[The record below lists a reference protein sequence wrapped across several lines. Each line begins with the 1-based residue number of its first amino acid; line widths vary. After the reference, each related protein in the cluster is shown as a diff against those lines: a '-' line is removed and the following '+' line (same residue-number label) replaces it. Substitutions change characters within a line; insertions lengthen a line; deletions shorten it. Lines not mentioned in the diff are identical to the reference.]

1 MRAVI
6 AGLSKIGTSTNG
18 TTWTAA
24 DPVLFSAIPGFS
36 TAYTVT
42 YGNNTFIMSGIAG
55 SIANIATSTDGI
67 NWTGRFVGNFPTSTA
82 QAWHYALWN
91 GSAYYLVGTNGR
103 YATSSDAA
111 TWTVVQDVSASSF
124 FSVAIVNGRT
134 IAFGG
139 NSSVILAGATRTE
152 VLQNGT
158 WAHTVIVQN
167 AANPRTIAYNGS
179 NQYVAVGSNGVFLT
193 SSDGQAWTGRYS
205 GVTTNF
211 DKVQYLNSNYIAMGG
226 TGLNANLLTSA
237 DGVTWTSRIASTA
250 IFNAAAFGASVYV
263 AVGANGAVFS
273 SPDLVTWTTRS
284 AGANAFNDVI
294 FANSIFVAVGASNS
308 VYSSTDGI
316 TWTLR
321 TATGAWNRII
331 YANSLFVI
339 VGNSGA
345 IATSSDGITWTTR
358 TSGAGASALNDI
370 VWNGSIY
377 CAVGASG
384 VITTSSDGITWTART
399 PGDTSNTLI
408 SISWSGTRFVA
419 TNSTNGA
426 AWVSTDGITWA
437 RTSTVFRGSTIGSA
451 YYCAYLGGKFVMPGG
466 ASIQTS
472 TDGINWKNCDHVQ
485 YVPASVNKLY
495 KLGSYYYAATGS
507 GLFQSSDGIT
517 FSLASREI
525 VMGSILSLA
534 YSGSAWIAITSGA
547 SSQPAT
553 VYKSTDGTTWAKS
566 ADIGTL
572 TLNSSTVTLQDVVYG
587 GSNFVLGIG
596 IQTNQNVPTGIQTS
610 SDGVTWTARSLPYGA
625 AATGGTMASD
635 GSTVLVGASL
645 PAFTAK
651 STDGGITWTYLNA
664 LSGNN
669 IYSNGVWALSAST
682 FQAALTTDLINYV
695 AVANFAPGAGMYVYD
710 SKFVYVAG
718 STTFRQLATPQSS
731 AFTTY
736 VANTGGVSF
745 LAFATLQ
752 IAKEYPVRSTT
763 LLVPGQS
770 IANSYNPYFI
780 NEVGLYGYDTAT
792 TFWVPPQQAGSG
804 QTAYIYAGP

>member
-1 MRAVI
+1 
-6 AGLSKIGTSTNG
+6 
-18 TTWTAA
+18 
-24 DPVLFSAIPGFS
+24 
-36 TAYTVT
+36 
-42 YGNNTFIMSGIAG
+42 
-55 SIANIATSTDGI
+55 
-67 NWTGRFVGNFPTSTA
+67 
-82 QAWHYALWN
+82 
-91 GSAYYLVGTNGR
+91 
-103 YATSSDAA
+103 
-111 TWTVVQDVSASSF
+111 VSASSF
-124 FSVAIVNGRT
+124 FSVAVVNSRT

-139 NSSVILAGATRTE
+139 SSSVILAGATRAE
-152 VLQNGT
+152 VLQGAT
-158 WAHTVIVQN
+158 WAYTVIVQN

-226 TGLNANLLTSA
+226 TGATLNLLTSS
-237 DGVTWTSRIASTA
+237 DGITWTSRTAGAA

-263 AVGANGAVFS
+263 VVGASGAVFS

-321 TATGAWNRII
+321 TATGTWNRII

-339 VGNSGA
+339 VGNTGA

-358 TSGAGASALNDI
+358 TSNVSGNLNDI

-377 CAVGASG
+377 CAVGGSG
-384 VITTSSDGITWTART
+384 VITTSPDGVTWTART

-485 YVPASVNKLY
+485 YVPTSINKLY
-495 KLGSYYYAATGS
+495 KLGSYYYAATS
-507 GLFQSSDGIT
+507 NGLFQSSDGIT

-525 VMGSILSLA
+525 LQGAILSLA
-534 YSGSAWIAITSGA
+534 YSGSAWVAIVTGGSG
-547 SSQPAT
+547 QPAA

-572 TLNSSTVTLQDVVYG
+572 TLNSSVVTFTDVVYG
-587 GSNFVLGIG
+587 GSNFVLGMALAG
-596 IQTNQNVPTGIQTS
+596 NQNAPTGIQTS
-610 SDGVTWTARSLPYGA
+610 SDAVTWTARALPYNA
-625 AATGGTMASD
+625 AATGTMASD
-635 GSTVLVGASL
+635 GSTIVAAGTNPTITV
-645 PAFTAK
+645 K
-651 STDGGITWTYLNA
+651 STDGGVTWSVLLTNA
-664 LSGNN
+664 GSSN
-669 IYSNGVWALSAST
+669 IYSNGIWSIASSST
-682 FQAALTTDLINYV
+682 GGFLTTDLINYV
-695 AVANFAPGAGMYVYD
+695 QAIAPLTSGVYVYNGD
-710 SKFVYVAG
+710 FVITAA
-718 STTFRQLATPQSS
+718 STVGRVLASPKS
-731 AFTTY
+731 AATSTY
-736 VANTGGVSF
+736 LINTSGALYTS
-745 LAFATLQ
+745 ATNS
-752 IAKEYPVRSTT
+752 KEYPIRSTT
-763 LLVPGQS
+763 LLVPGTGVS
-770 IANSYNPYFI
+770 NSTSPYFI

-792 TFWVPPQQAGSG
+792 TFWVPPQQAGGG
-804 QTAYIYAGP
+804 QTAYIYAGA